1 MRKMIDRI
9 GKSAEDRGRD
19 DDARRSA
26 IERAS
31 GATERR
37 TRPRRDPRRSRV
49 DRGRRRTVSVSA
61 DVGPATSIPLILLM
75 PPRGAK
81 PCGLEAIDRSTPVP
95 AEVLARRR
103 RRRGDARG
111 GTRPT
116 ARGGD
121 HAANLSRLTRPRAA
135 RSRASTVALWLMR
148 PGSGRRRQTRAVRY
162 QVVSEGL
169 AGWAG
174 NASQI

>member
-1 MRKMIDRI
+1 MRRMIDWI

-81 PCGLEAIDRSTPVP
+81 PCGLEAIDRSTESPP
-95 AEVLARRR
+95 KSSRDDG
-103 RRRGDARG
+103 GDAV
-111 GTRPT
+111 TLAEEP
-116 ARGGD
+116 D
-121 HAANLSRLTRPRAA
+121 RPRAEEITPRTCRVLHA
-135 RSRASTVALWLMR
+135 RAPLVHALRPSRC
-148 PGSGRRRQTRAVRY
+148 G
-162 QVVSEGL
+162 
-169 AGWAG
+169 
-174 NASQI
+174 

>member
-1 MRKMIDRI
+1 LDDPDRVRLRLELDLRRPGDVYGPSIDALGEEGKSKEGARTMRREGGRGRRGGKMIDRI

-37 TRPRRDPRRSRV
+37 TRVRSRPASILLV

-81 PCGLEAIDRSTPVP
+81 PCGLEAIDPPSPRRS
-95 AEVLARRR
+95 
-103 RRRGDARG
+103 
-111 GTRPT
+111 
-116 ARGGD
+116 
-121 HAANLSRLTRPRAA
+121 PRATTA
-135 RSRASTVALWLMR
+135 A
-148 PGSGRRRQTRAVRY
+148 TR
-162 QVVSEGL
+162 
-169 AGWAG
+169 
-174 NASQI
+174 